1 MVSVNIEIGDISYK
15 IVRLEIE
22 AKNLQKTIEKKKK
35 NKFLDEGEEYALRK
49 EIDEKQDAIK
59 RLEAEIRKI
68 EVREIRAK
76 NFAGSGQ
83 EIGKYFQSKE
93 KKAHSL
99 PQKKGLKGHT
109 ALVGDGVWGNG
120 LLGTLKTPYN
130 NDLAKPRLLKLMA
143 IS

>member
-83 EIGKYFQSKE
+83 EIG
-93 KKAHSL
+93 
-99 PQKKGLKGHT
+99 
-109 ALVGDGVWGNG
+109 
-120 LLGTLKTPYN
+120 
-130 NDLAKPRLLKLMA
+130 R
-143 IS
+143 